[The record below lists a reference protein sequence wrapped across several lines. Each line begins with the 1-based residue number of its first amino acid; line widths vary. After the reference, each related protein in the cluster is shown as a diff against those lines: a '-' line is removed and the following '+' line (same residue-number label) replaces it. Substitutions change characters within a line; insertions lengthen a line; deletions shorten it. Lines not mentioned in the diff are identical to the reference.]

1 MDNDLLLDVKNL
13 VVHYETEDAIVE
25 AVNDISFQIHAG
37 ETFGLVGETGAGK
50 TTTALS
56 ILRLIPSPPGRIIQ
70 GEIRFRGENIVENSE
85 AQMRKLRGN
94 HISMIFQDPMTALNP
109 ALTIGEQVAEVIR
122 VHHRCSKLEAAK
134 RATEMLEMV
143 GISAE
148 RYRDY
153 PHQFSGG
160 MKQRV
165 VIATALACNPQL
177 LIADEPTT
185 ALDVTIEKQILEIF
199 KKLKHEKQMSFLI
212 ITHNF
217 GIVAEIADRV
227 GVLYAGELVEM
238 ADVYTLFRDPRHPY
252 TQALM
257 RTLPRISKSDGR
269 LETIGGIV
277 PRFIG
282 ESTGC
287 RFANRCKYC
296 TPRCKSDEAQMVEL
310 EKGHFVK
317 CHKVVDANG

>member
-1 MDNDLLLDVKNL
+1 M
-13 VVHYETEDAIVE
+13 
-25 AVNDISFQIHAG
+25 
-37 ETFGLVGETGAGK
+37 
-50 TTTALS
+50 
-56 ILRLIPSPPGRIIQ
+56 
-70 GEIRFRGENIVENSE
+70 
-85 AQMRKLRGN
+85 
-94 HISMIFQDPMTALNP
+94 
-109 ALTIGEQVAEVIR
+109 
-122 VHHRCSKLEAAK
+122 
-134 RATEMLEMV
+134 
-143 GISAE
+143 
-148 RYRDY
+148 
-153 PHQFSGG
+153 
-160 MKQRV
+160 
-165 VIATALACNPQL
+165 
-177 LIADEPTT
+177 
-185 ALDVTIEKQILEIF
+185 
-199 KKLKHEKQMSFLI
+199 
-212 ITHNF
+212 
-217 GIVAEIADRV
+217 